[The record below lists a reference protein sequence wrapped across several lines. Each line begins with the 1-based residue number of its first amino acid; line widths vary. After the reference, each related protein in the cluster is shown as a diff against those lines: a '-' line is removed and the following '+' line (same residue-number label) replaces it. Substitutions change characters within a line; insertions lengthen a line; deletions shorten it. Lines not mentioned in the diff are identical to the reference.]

1 MKKSQKALFIS
12 GKKLFWKHG
21 ISRISVEEL
30 CSHAGISKMTFYRYY
45 DNKYHLAREILL
57 AEITEGVK
65 HYDEIMH
72 TSRPFKERFSDL
84 MIYKALQAKMM
95 SIELIQDLY
104 LDNPENKNLRNFMQD
119 QQEINFARLRNDLI
133 DAQQRGEI
141 RSDLRIDFLMHLLI
155 TFAQQMQNP
164 QLLSQ
169 NETPVD
175 VVKDFAQ
182 FFLHGIVEQRDR

>member
-1 MKKSQKALFIS
+1 MKKSQKALFVS
-12 GKKLFWKHG
+12 GKTLFWKHG

-30 CSHAGISKMTFYRYY
+30 CSHAGISKMSFYRYY
-45 DNKYHLAREILL
+45 NNKYHLAREILL
-57 AEITEGVK
+57 QEIVEGVK
-65 HYDEIMH
+65 HYDEIMY

-84 MIYKALQAKMM
+84 MIYKASQAKMM
-95 SIELIQDLY
+95 SMELIQDLY
-104 LDNPENKNLRNFMQD
+104 LDNPENKNLRDFMQK

-133 DAQQRGEI
+133 DAQQRREI
-141 RSDLRIDFLMHLLI
+141 RSDLRIDFLMHMLI

-169 NETPVD
+169 YDTPVD

-182 FFLHGIVEQRDR
+182 FFLHGIVEQEER